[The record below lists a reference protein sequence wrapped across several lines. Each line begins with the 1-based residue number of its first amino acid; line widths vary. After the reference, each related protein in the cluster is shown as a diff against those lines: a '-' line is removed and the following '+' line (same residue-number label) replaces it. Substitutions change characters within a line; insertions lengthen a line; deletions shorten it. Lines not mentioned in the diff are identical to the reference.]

1 MDHLP
6 IFFDVK
12 NKPIIIVG
20 GGTLAARRTDM
31 ALRAGARVLL
41 FSETLS
47 DEFDKL
53 ARNENFQHLSEP
65 LTTKHFKHAVLAY
78 SATDDEETS
87 KQVHDLARAA
97 GVPVNVADNPTL
109 CDFITPS
116 ILDRSPLVVGIS
128 TAGTS
133 PILGRMIKARLET
146 MLPAAYGK
154 FADFLG
160 DYRSEVMRRLTDGD
174 TRRRFWERVMD
185 GPVFDHVLSGHE
197 EEAIRE
203 IDRELDAHA
212 KGTTKQQTGEVYLV
226 GAGPG
231 DPDLLTFRALRLMQ
245 RADIVLYDRLVGDGI
260 LNLVRRDAERVYVGK
275 LPKEHIVPQEE
286 ISEWLVRHAREG
298 KRVLR
303 LKGGD
308 PFIFG
313 RGGEE
318 IETLAAE
325 GINFQVVPGITAA
338 AGCAAYAGIPLTHRE
353 HAQACIFVTGH
364 GKDGRFDLD
373 WESLV
378 QPSQTVC
385 IYMGLI
391 HLPELLGEFMRRGA
405 DPELAAAAVFRG
417 TRRDQHVV
425 TGKLNDLAKK
435 VAATEL
441 PGPAMIII
449 GSVVSLREKL
459 NWYKPEDR
467 KRTISKSY
475 SKETIRP

>member
-6 IFFDVK
+6 IFFDIQ
-12 NKPIIIVG
+12 NKPVIIVG

-31 ALRAGARVLL
+31 VLRAGGRVMLFAR
-41 FSETLS
+41 ELS
-47 DEFDKL
+47 DEFNDL
-53 ARNENFQHLSEP
+53 SQNENFEHITAP
-65 LTTKHFKHAVLAY
+65 LAAHHFEDVVLAY
-78 SATDDEETS
+78 ATSENHDLDE
-87 KQVHDLARAA
+87 KVHKLARAA
-97 GVPVNVADNPTL
+97 SVPVNVADNPKL

-133 PILGRMIKARLET
+133 PILGRLIKARLET
-146 MLPAAYGK
+146 MLPAAYGQ
-154 FADFLG
+154 FANFLG
-160 DYRSEVMRRLTDGD
+160 RYRHEVMERIKDSAL
-174 TRRRFWERVMD
+174 RRRFWERVMD
-185 GPVFDHVLSGHE
+185 GPVLDFVLTGHE
-197 EEAIRE
+197 TEASSE
-203 IDRELDAHA
+203 MEQELTAYADGNHDP
-212 KGTTKQQTGEVYLV
+212 GIGEVYLV

-286 ISEWLVRHAREG
+286 ISDWLVEYARKG

-325 GINFQVVPGITAA
+325 GIPFQVVPGITAA
-338 AGCAAYAGIPLTHRE
+338 SGCASYAGIPLTHRD

-373 WESLV
+373 WETLV

-385 IYMGLI
+385 IYMGLT
-391 HLPELLGEFMRRGA
+391 HLPELLGEFIRRGS
-405 DPELAAAAVFRG
+405 DPNLAAAAIFKG
-417 TRRDQHVV
+417 TRRDQDVIAG
-425 TGKLNDLAKK
+425 TISTLAKL
-435 VAATEL
+435 VANSDL
-441 PGPAMIII
+441 RGPAMIII
-449 GSVVSLREKL
+449 GSVVSLRDKL
-459 NWYKPEDR
+459 SWYDPQNR
-467 KRTISKSY
+467 KRDIANVHSK
-475 SKETIRP
+475 KTIRP

>member
-20 GGTLAARRTDM
+20 GETLGARRTDM
-31 ALRAGARVLL
+31 ALRAGANVLL
-41 FSETLS
+41 FADELS

-53 ARNENFQHLSEP
+53 KLDEKFEHATEP
-65 LTTKHFKHAVLAY
+65 LSAEHFKDAVLAY
-78 SATDDEETS
+78 STSEDEAVIEH
-87 KQVHDLARAA
+87 VHGLARAA
-97 GVPVNVADNPTL
+97 SVPINVADNPAL

-116 ILDRSPLVVGIS
+116 ILDRAPLVVGIS

-146 MLPAAYGK
+146 MLPAAYGQ

-160 DYRSEVMRRLTDGD
+160 RYRTEVMDRIKDGAL
-174 TRRRFWERVMD
+174 RRRFWEQVMD
-185 GPVFDHVLSGHE
+185 GAVFDHVLKGHE
-197 EEAIRE
+197 KDAVEEMNL
-203 IDRELDAHA
+203 ELAA
-212 KGTTKQQTGEVYLV
+212 YAEGTPRHGAGEVYLV

-275 LPKEHIVPQEE
+275 LPKEHSVPQEE
-286 ISEWLVRHAREG
+286 ISEWLVKHARDG

-318 IETLAAE
+318 IEKLADE
-325 GINFQVVPGITAA
+325 GIRFQVVPGVTAA
-338 AGCAAYAGIPLTHRE
+338 SGCASYAGIPLTHRE

-373 WESLV
+373 WETLV

-385 IYMGLI
+385 IYMGLT
-391 HLPELLGEFMRRGA
+391 HLPELLGEFIRRGA
-405 DPELAAAAVFRG
+405 DPDLPAAAVFKG
-417 TRRDQHVV
+417 TRSDQHVV
-425 TGKLNDLAKK
+425 AGALSDLAKK

-441 PGPAMIII
+441 AGPAMIII
-449 GSVVSLREKL
+449 GTVVSLRDKL
-459 NWYKPEDR
+459 NWYRPEKR
-467 KRTISKSY
+467 ERTIAKTH